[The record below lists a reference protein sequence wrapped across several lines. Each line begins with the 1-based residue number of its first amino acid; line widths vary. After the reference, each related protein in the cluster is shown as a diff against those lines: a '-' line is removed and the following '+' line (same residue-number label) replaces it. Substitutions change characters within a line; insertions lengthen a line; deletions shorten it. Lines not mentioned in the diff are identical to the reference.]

1 MDHRIELSRVAVLLA
16 AYRTEHQRLRRLIA
30 MLPDADALEL
40 VDEYRDVRQS
50 IDKLQR
56 YRDKL
61 MQD

>member
-30 MLPDADALEL
+30 TLHDDEALPL
-40 VDEYRDVRQS
+40 VDEYRDVRHS
-50 IDKLQR
+50 IDKLER
-56 YRDKL
+56 YRDRL